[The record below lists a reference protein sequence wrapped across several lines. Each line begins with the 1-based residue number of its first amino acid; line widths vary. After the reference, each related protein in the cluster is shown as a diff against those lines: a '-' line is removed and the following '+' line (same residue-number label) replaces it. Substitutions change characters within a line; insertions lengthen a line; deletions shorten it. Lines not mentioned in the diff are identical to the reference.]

1 MGETMQTNS
10 RFYVSALGPIYET
23 LDPYAL
29 PLLRIAMGLILI
41 PHGCQKLFGWFHGL
55 GFQGFTQLFDKLG
68 YHPGALYT
76 VIAGTIELVGGICLV
91 LGLATRAWSL
101 LLVIFMVFG
110 AQFTSQKGF
119 FWTQCGAEYSL
130 LILVVGLV
138 FEASLSSAPATF
150 FTCR

>member
-1 MGETMQTNS
+1 MEANS
-10 RFYVSALGPIYET
+10 RYYVPALGSIYDK

-55 GFQGFTQLFDKLG
+55 GFEGFTQLFDKLG
-68 YHPGALYT
+68 YHPGAVYT

-91 LGLATRAWSL
+91 LGLFTRGWSL

-110 AQFTSQKGF
+110 VQFTSEKGF
-119 FWTQCGAEYSL
+119 FWTQGGAEYSL

-138 FEASLSSAPATF
+138 FLIRGGGKWSLDQMIGHEL
-150 FTCR
+150 

>member
-1 MGETMQTNS
+1 MEANS
-10 RFYVSALGPIYET
+10 RYYVPALGSIYDK

-55 GFQGFTQLFDKLG
+55 GFEGFTQLFDKLG
-68 YHPGALYT
+68 YHPGAAYT

-91 LGLATRAWSL
+91 LGLFTRGWSL

-110 AQFTSQKGF
+110 VQFTSEKGF
-119 FWTQCGAEYSL
+119 FWTQGGAEYSL

-138 FEASLSSAPATF
+138 FLIRGGGKWSLD
-150 FTCR
+150 RMIGREL